1 MDMPDSA
8 YRLLSFAIF
17 SNVLANGR
25 NVVMNI
31 LLVEDDPA
39 LARGL
44 QLTLEAEGYSIIRAD
59 SLSSAFRENQK
70 EKLGLAI
77 LDLSLTD
84 GSGFDFLNK
93 VREGGSR
100 LPIII
105 LTAQSDEDS
114 LVEGLQRGANDYMK
128 KPFSNRELLA
138 RIKAVLREPQMRE
151 NQTRYGDL
159 LLLHEQRIVK
169 FKDITVEMNRRE
181 FDVLFLLIQK
191 VDAIVTREAM
201 MEYIDKEGEIF
212 DRTIDSH
219 ISHLRSRLKA
229 AGATNIKI
237 SSVYGLGYRLEKA

>member
-1 MDMPDSA
+1 MPDSA